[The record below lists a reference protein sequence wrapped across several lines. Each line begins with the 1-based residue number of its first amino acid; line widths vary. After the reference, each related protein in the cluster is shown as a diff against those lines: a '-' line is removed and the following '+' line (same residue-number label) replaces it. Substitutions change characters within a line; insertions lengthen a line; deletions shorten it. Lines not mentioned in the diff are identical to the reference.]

1 MTQKSS
7 YFLFALLLLFGVRSE
22 AQKVTNVHA
31 EQNGN
36 KLEIYYNITQSNST
50 DTAYLFIHLNLYH
63 YHTRTALENAVD
75 QQTNHSSQHSDLASS
90 HDAT

>member
-50 DTAYLFIHLNLYH
+50 EVFKVSAH
-63 YHTRTALENAVD
+63 YENEKGVRTELRTVQGDVGSNVIGGKD
-75 QQTNHSSQHSDLASS
+75 Q
-90 HDAT
+90 